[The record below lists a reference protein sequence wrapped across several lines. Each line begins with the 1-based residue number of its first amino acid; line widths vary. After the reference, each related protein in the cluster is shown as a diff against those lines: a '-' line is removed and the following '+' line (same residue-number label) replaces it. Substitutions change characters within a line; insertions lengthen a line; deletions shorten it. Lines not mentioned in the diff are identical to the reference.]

1 MSDASAPGP
10 RAREKRSLAFLL
22 WPLLALSV
30 ASGAW
35 YWHSSVEA
43 NAAAAPGSRV
53 HSVLHLETFVLN
65 LSGGEERAY
74 LRVGVDL
81 GLRDEMQGKGAT
93 PVPVAL
99 VRDTI
104 LSVLATARP
113 DDVLTGPGKQALKA
127 ELLRALRERAPG
139 LGVEEVYLTEF
150 LIQR

>member
-1 MSDASAPGP
+1 MSDAADPVP
-10 RAREKRSLAFLL
+10 RRRETSLAFLL

-30 ASGAW
+30 ACVAW
-35 YWHSSVEA
+35 YWHSSSA
-43 NAAAAPGSRV
+43 ASAAAAPGSRV
-53 HSVLHLETFVLN
+53 HSVLHLESFVLN

-81 GLRDEMQGKGAT
+81 GLREEMQGKGAT
-93 PVPVAL
+93 TAPVAL

-104 LSVLATARP
+104 LSVLSTAHP
-113 DDVLTGPGKQALKA
+113 DDILTGPGKQALKA

-139 LGVEEVYLTEF
+139 LGVEEVYFTEF